1 MTSLTLDGGTVFR
14 GTEFIKLEITGSSNL
29 ATESYVDT
37 AVAGGGGGGVDLT
50 NYYTKPETDGLFTPY
65 YNQTQVDNL
74 LNNKLNIINPQDMDG
89 TLRIGHILGT
99 SKIILNAVSTT
110 KDFYVNG
117 DSEINGNFL
126 ATSIDSSN
134 YIKGSSLIS
143 NTINADNINDIFF

>member
-1 MTSLTLDGGTVFR
+1 
-14 GTEFIKLEITGSSNL
+14 
-29 ATESYVDT
+29 
-37 AVAGGGGGGVDLT
+37 
-50 NYYTKPETDGLFTPY
+50 
-65 YNQTQVDNL
+65 
-74 LNNKLNIINPQDMDG
+74 MDG

-143 NTINADNINDIFF
+143 NTINADNINDIFFLKAMVLIMHNLIIAKIYLDLLKMLDLQILKETLFQIMMLIQI